1 MANKELKTK
10 IVLRNDVAAKWG
22 ESDPV
27 LLKGEIGLETD
38 TSKFKVGDGVKHW
51 NELGYFVGD
60 VNALLQ
66 GYLSKA
72 EYKGSVDGVVKEADK
87 LHTARNING
96 VAFDGTQNITI
107 ADNTK
112 IPNSAKGQANGV
124 ATLGEDGKVP
134 ANQLPSYVDDVL
146 EGYFNADKFYKE
158 EGHKTPIDGEQGKIY
173 VDLHTNATYRWSG
186 TVFVAVSNP
195 IDYASQA
202 EAEAGTD
209 NKKVMTA
216 LRTKQSIDKA
226 GQAYEPKIAHK
237 GTAFNKDFG
246 TGADQVVEGNDA
258 RLSDARIPKGN
269 AGGDLVGTYPNPT
282 IKAGAITDDKIAA
295 NALNVQKL
303 FVAGGDTLVL
313 NGGTAAE

>member
-96 VAFDGTQNITI
+96 VAFDGTQDITI

-124 ATLGEDGKVP
+124 ATLGKDGKVP

-186 TVFVAVSNP
+186 TAFIAVSNP

-216 LRTKQSIDKA
+216 LRTKQAIDKA
-226 GQAYEPKIAHK
+226 GANYEPKIAHK

-246 TGADQVVEGNDA
+246 TGAGQVVEGNDA
-258 RLSDARIPKGN
+258 RLSDARVPKGN

-282 IKAGAITDDKIAA
+282 IKAGVITDDKIAT